1 MGFIQAFKGAVGSTL
16 GDQWRDFYGP
26 GQDVSPT
33 AGVFPGVP
41 MGTNNGRGSNTRGS
55 ANIITNGSKV
65 IVPEGTVLVTMQD
78 GAITGLITEVGGYQ
92 YTSDDP
98 NAKSIFS
105 GDGPM
110 DSLIKQSWERFK
122 FGGIP
127 GSQQLLFY
135 VNTREIPNNKFGTQ
149 SEIYWDDAYL
159 GTQVGAVTRGTYTLR
174 IVDPILFIKNFV
186 PVSYLVA
193 GAPDFDFADM
203 DNPAGEQLFNEV
215 VGSLSAAFSNY
226 TNDPSKGNRM
236 SRIQGDQIGF
246 ATSLSAAV
254 ESAYQWRSSRGLE
267 IVKTAI
273 LSIEYDEGT
282 RALLE
287 DVKKADAL
295 AGARGNSFFQQ
306 SAARGV
312 QAAGESGGGSGLAFM
327 GMGMGAVGGMSQ
339 GMQQPYT
346 QGSYQP
352 NFGQQ
357 PQPQQPAPQGQP
369 MGAMPQQQP
378 YTQGSYQSDF
388 GQQPQPQQQQ
398 PTPQGQPMGAMPQ
411 QQPVAP
417 QQPAPQGQGAEDPTT
432 KLLNMK
438 KLLDAGVVTQEEFDR
453 LKHDLLGF

>member
-135 VNTREIPNNKFGTQ
+135 VNTREIPNNRFGTQ

-174 IVDPILFIKNFV
+174 IVDPVLFIKNFV

-193 GAPDFDFADM
+193 GAPEFDFADM

-236 SRIQGDQIGF
+236 ARIQGDQIGF
-246 ATSLSAAV
+246 ATSMSAAV

-273 LSIEYDEGT
+273 LAIEYDEGT
-282 RALLE
+282 KALLE

-306 SAARGV
+306 SAARGI

-357 PQPQQPAPQGQP
+357 PQQQQPYAQGQT
-369 MGAMPQQQP
+369 MGGAPQQQP
-378 YTQGSYQSDF
+378 YTQGSYQSNY
-388 GQQPQPQQQQ
+388 GQQQQPQPQQQ
-398 PTPQGQPMGAMPQ
+398 PAPQGQTMGAMPQ
-411 QQPVAP
+411 Q

>member
-135 VNTREIPNNKFGTQ
+135 VNTREIPNNRFGTQ

-174 IVDPILFIKNFV
+174 IVDPVLFIKNFV

-193 GAPDFDFADM
+193 GAPEFDFADM

-236 SRIQGDQIGF
+236 ARIQGDQIGF

-273 LSIEYDEGT
+273 LAIEYDEGT
-282 RALLE
+282 KALLE

-306 SAARGV
+306 SAARGI

-357 PQPQQPAPQGQP
+357 PQPQQQPYAQGQT
-369 MGAMPQQQP
+369 MGGAPQQQP
-378 YTQGSYQSDF
+378 YAQGSYQSNY
-388 GQQPQPQQQQ
+388 GQQQQPQPQQQ
-398 PTPQGQPMGAMPQ
+398 PAPQGQTMGAMPQ
-411 QQPVAP
+411 Q

>member
-135 VNTREIPNNKFGTQ
+135 VNTREIPNNRFGTQ

-193 GAPDFDFADM
+193 GAPEFDFADM

-236 SRIQGDQIGF
+236 ARIQGDQIGF

-267 IVKTAI
+267 IIKTAI
-273 LSIEYDEGT
+273 LAIEYDEGT
-282 RALLE
+282 KALLE

-306 SAARGV
+306 SAARGI

-327 GMGMGAVGGMSQ
+327 GMGMGAVGAASQ

-357 PQPQQPAPQGQP
+357 PQPQQQPYAQGQT
-369 MGAMPQQQP
+369 MGGAPQQQP
-378 YTQGSYQSDF
+378 YTQGSYQSNY
-388 GQQPQPQQQQ
+388 GQQQQPQPQQQ
-398 PTPQGQPMGAMPQ
+398 PAPQGQTMGAMPQ
-411 QQPVAP
+411 

>member
-135 VNTREIPNNKFGTQ
+135 VNTREIPNNRFGTQ

-174 IVDPILFIKNFV
+174 IVDPVLFIKNFV

-193 GAPDFDFADM
+193 GAPEFDFADM

-236 SRIQGDQIGF
+236 ARIQGDQIGF
-246 ATSLSAAV
+246 ATSMSAAV

-273 LSIEYDEGT
+273 LAIEYDEGT
-282 RALLE
+282 KALLE

-306 SAARGV
+306 SAARGI
-312 QAAGESGGGSGLAFM
+312 QAAGESGGGSGLAF
-327 GMGMGAVGGMSQ
+327 MGMGAVGGMSQ

-357 PQPQQPAPQGQP
+357 PQPQQQQPYAQGQT
-369 MGAMPQQQP
+369 MGGAPQQQP
-378 YTQGSYQSDF
+378 YTQGSYQSNY
-388 GQQPQPQQQQ
+388 GQQQQPQPQQQ
-398 PTPQGQPMGAMPQ
+398 PAPQGQTMGAMPQ
-411 QQPVAP
+411 